1 MLNFID
7 ISLLYKIIFSV
18 VAVAA
23 SYLFLKVFNRV
34 LFRIVGEKTAD
45 RKRIVGNV
53 QRFFQ
58 LVVYSVAAVLILWT
72 FEVDVTGLL
81 AGLGIGAL
89 VIGFALKDVI
99 ENWVSGLLI
108 FSGKT
113 YKIGDV
119 IQVGSLKGVVT
130 AISLRTTVLKTYDRN
145 EIIIPNSV
153 LLKEKIIN
161 LTGGGTETVT
171 SIIFYTDYVFSAA
184 KTKALIEAVL
194 RNHPNIVVD
203 EERKREIRFLV
214 RNKEWVTEVEP
225 LFWINDPER
234 EEFIKSQ
241 IAELVK
247 KKFEEE
253 KILPPIPSII
263 RKEFLEPRT

>member
-1 MLNFID
+1 MINLID
-7 ISLLYKIIFSV
+7 LDLLYKIVFSIV
-18 VAVAA
+18 TVAA
-23 SYLFLKVFNRV
+23 SYLFLKAFNRL

-45 RKRIVGNV
+45 KKRIVGNI

-58 LVVYSVAAVLILWT
+58 LIVYSVAAVLILWT

-89 VIGFALKDVI
+89 VIGFALKDFI

-113 YKIGDV
+113 YKMGDV
-119 IQVGSLKGVVT
+119 IQVGSLKGIVT
-130 AISLRTTVLKTYDRN
+130 AISLRTTILKTYDRN
-145 EIIIPNSV
+145 DIIIPNSL

-161 LTGGGTETVT
+161 LTGGGNEIVT
-171 SIIFYTDYVFSAA
+171 SIIFYTDYIFNVE
-184 KTKALIEAVL
+184 KTKALIEDVL
-194 RNHPNIVVD
+194 QNHPNVVVN
-203 EERKREIRFLV
+203 EERRREIRFLV
-214 RNKEWVTEVEP
+214 RNKEWITEVEP
-225 LFWINDPER
+225 LFWINEPER

-241 IAELVK
+241 ITELVK
-247 KKFEEE
+247 KRFEEQ

-263 RKEFLEPRT
+263 RKEFLEPKN